1 METLH
6 DNLVDGAELMR
17 IAATYENQQVL
28 EYLLNNNVD
37 PGNTNCDG
45 WNSLHFGAHTNKKS
59 TKCIELL
66 LNNMTIESINKV
78 NNDGETPLDYAY
90 YNGSLIKND
99 IIKIIRKYGGKANL
113 WDENGIHVGRSN
125 ED

>member
-1 METLH
+1 METLP
-6 DNLVDGAELMR
+6 DNLVNGAELMR

-37 PGNTNCDG
+37 PSDTNCDG

-66 LNNMTIESINKV
+66 LKNMKVESINKV

-90 YNGSLIKND
+90 YNGSPIKND
-99 IIKIIRKYGGKANL
+99 IILIIRQAGGKANL
-113 WDENGIHVGRSN
+113 WDENGIHVGKN
-125 ED
+125 IVD